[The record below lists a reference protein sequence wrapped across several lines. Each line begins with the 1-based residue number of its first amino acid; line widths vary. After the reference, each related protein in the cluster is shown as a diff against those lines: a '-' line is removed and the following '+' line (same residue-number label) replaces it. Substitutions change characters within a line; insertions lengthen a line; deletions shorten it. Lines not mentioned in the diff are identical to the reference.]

1 MQMFHQLKTARGL
14 MVPLLLS
21 SSLVLTAGCAS
32 TNQRLAV
39 LAIECSSSIP
49 AETRAKVAGVKPL
62 AAGATVGDLAG
73 ALDTQTAN
81 LDKANGSKAD
91 IVSIVE
97 MCDKRNKE
105 VVKILSK

>member
-1 MQMFHQLKTARGL
+1 
-14 MVPLLLS
+14 
-21 SSLVLTAGCAS
+21 
-32 TNQRLAV
+32 
-39 LAIECSSSIP
+39 
-49 AETRAKVAGVKPL
+49 VAGVKPL